1 MEIYN
6 KSTNKGFG
14 ILFFFVFLI
23 ISFYPFKNFV
33 DVRIWSLVIAFIF
46 LILGLLNSKILTPL
60 NILWFKFGIVL
71 GKIIPPIIMG
81 ILFFFVITPIGLF
94 MRLIGRDLLN
104 LKFNNN
110 LSYWIEKKD
119 PKSKM
124 KNQF

>member
-1 MEIYN
+1 MKIYN

-33 DVRIWSLVIAFIF
+33 DVRIWSIVIAFIF
-46 LILGLLNSKILTPL
+46 LILGFLNSKILTPL

-94 MRLIGRDLLN
+94 MRLLGRDLLN

>member
-60 NILWFKFGIVL
+60 NILWFKFGIFL
-71 GKIIPPIIMG
+71 GKIISPIIMV

-94 MRLIGRDLLN
+94 MRLLGRDLLN

-119 PKSKM
+119 QKVK
-124 KNQF
+124 

>member
-81 ILFFFVITPIGLF
+81 ILFFL
-94 MRLIGRDLLN
+94 
-104 LKFNNN
+104 
-110 LSYWIEKKD
+110 
-119 PKSKM
+119 
-124 KNQF
+124 